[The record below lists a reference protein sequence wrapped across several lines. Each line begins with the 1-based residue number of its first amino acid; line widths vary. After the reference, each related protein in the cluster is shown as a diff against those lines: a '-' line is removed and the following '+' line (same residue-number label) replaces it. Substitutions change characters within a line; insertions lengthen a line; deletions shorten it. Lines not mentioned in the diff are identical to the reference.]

1 MLDALSSVGR
11 IQLKGNL
18 IEAEELSAKPK
29 EIFGFLLV
37 MWKQGLAN
45 GSKRIPAC
53 PDYVPTASIGSIA
66 SWS

>member
-45 GSKRIPAC
+45 GSFR
-53 PDYVPTASIGSIA
+53 V
-66 SWS
+66 